1 MSKNF
6 SRLELAKI
14 KAILESNID
23 LVQEDQDIID
33 AKLEIEKEVEGNNS
47 NVLVE
52 ALNNR
57 PSLWIKIRAWLT
69 V

>member
-6 SRLELAKI
+6 SRWELAKI